1 MEVRLVELKLIH
13 SAYPHR
19 ESIMRLF
26 RISCCWWLV
35 LLTTVMDGSACRFNV
50 RDVGFVDLG
59 SQPYKLYCF
68 VNARTAAGDVTLLK
82 DVSLAAYLD
91 CNVEAEVVA
100 VEALA
105 GHPAKAH
112 FDLLKGKPLPAAVLV
127 DGRDR
132 GLAIDLQA
140 GNGFQE
146 KIWDT
151 LEAVSESPSR
161 VKLLD
166 HVVKRYGVLLLVEGK
181 DLERNQEIR
190 KMIEASIAPVSK
202 AISEKSLEKEI
213 KEPPSLMVLKPDDRE
228 RERVLLWSLGIADAD
243 ETEAHVAVL
252 YGRARQIG
260 KVLSGE
266 KITTAAISAIL
277 NTIGLSC
284 ECGLDRSWMQGHM
297 IPAKWA
303 DTTQAMAARS
313 LGFDP
318 ESPAIKMEMSQ
329 ILSKSGQSR
338 RANTFNKGDA
348 LLGAYSEIS
357 TGIDVAATEPSDQS
371 AQSKQTDVVPELKQ
385 PEPVDQEPAVELVGP
400 VAEAA
405 RGKYFLVLFGSLGVL
420 VLLVGGLVF
429 LKASGRH

>member
-1 MEVRLVELKLIH
+1 MNTPESWAAAQHFRTLARLLG
-13 SAYPHR
+13 R
-19 ESIMRLF
+19 
-26 RISCCWWLV
+26 RIVPV
-35 LLTTVMDGSACRFNV
+35 LLVVFIMLIGAIESSACRFNV

-68 VNARTAAGDVTLLK
+68 VDAKTAAGDVTLLK

-91 CNVEAEVVA
+91 CNVEAEVLA
-100 VEALA
+100 VESL
-105 GHPAKAH
+105 GDHPGKGH
-112 FDLLKGKPLPAAVLV
+112 FDLLKGKALPAAVLV
-127 DGRDR
+127 DGRGR

-151 LEAVSESPSR
+151 LETVSESPSR
-161 VKLLD
+161 AKLLD
-166 HVVKRYGVLLLVEGK
+166 QVVNRYGVLLLVEGK
-181 DLERNQEIR
+181 DAQRNQAIR
-190 KMIEASIAPVSK
+190 SMIEASIVPVTK
-202 AISEKSLEKEI
+202 AIAEKSLEKEI
-213 KEPPSLMVLKPDDRE
+213 KQPPSLLVLKPEERE
-228 RERVLLWSLGIADAD
+228 RERVLLWSLGIDAAAAA
-243 ETEAHVAVL
+243 EPQVAIL

-266 KITTAAISAIL
+266 KITTSAISAIL

-297 IPAKWA
+297 IPAKWEES
-303 DTTQAMAARS
+303 TQALAAKT

-348 LLGAYSEIS
+348 LLGGYSEIS
-357 TGIDVAATEPSDQS
+357 TEVVADD
-371 AQSKQTDVVPELKQ
+371 QTDSTKRTNQKDIVAEEPRQ
-385 PEPVDQEPAVELVGP
+385 PTALLETVP
-400 VAEAA
+400 VASRPA
-405 RGKYFLVLFGSLGVL
+405 RGKNFAWILGGVGIFVFLVGTF
-420 VLLVGGLVF
+420 VF
-429 LKASGRH
+429 IKASGRH